1 MATVT
6 TEEQATNIIHNTV
19 DINPALLDAI
29 IGAVNGAMSMCDVKV
44 NCVGVSRVPSG
55 ESGVVT
61 GMIGVH
67 GKVSGFVTVNMSERF
82 AIRAVEG
89 LQQEEYGTLTS
100 QVVDGSGEIT
110 NIVVGGVKS
119 ALAKTK
125 WSFLQITIPST
136 IVGNDFSIGYSRGL
150 EYLNVMF
157 EHDDVEA
164 FRLEDRMMYVSMSLL
179 TL

>member
-1 MATVT
+1 MATVA
-6 TEEQATNIIHNTV
+6 EEQTSQNIHSAVEVNQV
-19 DINPALLDAI
+19 LLDA
-29 IGAVNGAMSMCDVKV
+29 VLSSVSGAMAMCDIKV
-44 NCVGVSRVPSG
+44 NCVGVSRVPSR

-67 GKVSGFVTVNMSERF
+67 GKVSGFITMNMSEHF

-89 LQQEEYGTLTS
+89 LLQEQYGKLTS

-110 NIVVGGVKS
+110 NIVVGGIKS
-119 ALAKTK
+119 ALAKTR
-125 WSFLQITIPST
+125 WSFLQVTIPST

-157 EHDDVEA
+157 EHDDPEA
-164 FRLEDRMMYVSMSLL
+164 FRLQDRMMYVSMSLL